1 MSKTLPANANLEW
14 LKKTAKQQLRACHSD
29 GRQVKLADIQLH
41 MARDYGF
48 PSWRAFKAEIDK
60 NTDDGT
66 QAVNDE
72 TVAGFLRH
80 VGSGH
85 LSEVRQRL
93 ETDPDLVNIVGPHPY
108 WGGRL
113 QALHLSIDTKRRDMF
128 DLLLASGAYI
138 DGDNRYYEFWS
149 PLMLTVVREQ
159 PDMGATLIDRGAR
172 IGLLEALLLADDSR
186 VESLLAGGVSA
197 VPEERPSGSILGLAR
212 TTKAIDLLLDVGM
225 SPEGT
230 DQWGSTA
237 IETLSRLGPKGRPLV
252 LQMMKRGVSAEP
264 AEYARLGERDA
275 LEALAAHQPETLRS
289 DPVLMG
295 AVDFGHHALVEWLL
309 SKGASANA
317 RAKQLSRQTAL
328 HSAAWNG
335 DLKMVKLLLANGA
348 DAAAVDEEHGTTPL
362 VWAEVSVEVSNNTDC
377 RGVAAFL
384 EKIERGDA
392 GDA

>member
-1 MSKTLPANANLEW
+1 MSKTLPENANLEW
-14 LKKTAKQQLRACHSD
+14 LKKTAKQQLRAWHSN
-29 GRQVKLADIQLH
+29 GRQAKLADVQLH
-41 MARDYGF
+41 LARDYGF
-48 PSWRAFKAEIDK
+48 PSWRALKAEIDR
-60 NTDDGT
+60 NTDGGT
-66 QAVNDE
+66 QSVDDE
-72 TVAGFLRH
+72 SVASFLRQVGGGH
-80 VGSGH
+80 V
-85 LSEVRQRL
+85 SEVRQRL
-93 ETDPDLVNIVGPHPY
+93 ETDPDLVNAIGPHPY

-128 DLLLASGAYI
+128 DLLLVSGADI

-172 IGLLEALLLADDSR
+172 IGLLEALLLADDDR
-186 VESLLAGGVSA
+186 VETLLAGGLSA

-212 TTKAIDLLLDVGM
+212 TTKAIDLLLETGM
-225 SPEGT
+225 SPEGA

-275 LEALAAHQPETLRS
+275 LEALAADRPDTLRS

-309 SKGASANA
+309 STGASANA
-317 RAKQLSRQTAL
+317 RADQLSRQTAL

-348 DAAAVDEEHGTTPL
+348 DPAAVDEEHGTTPL
-362 VWAEVSVEVSNNTDC
+362 VWAEVSVEVSNNADC
-377 RGVAAFL
+377 REVAAFL
-384 EKIERGDA
+384 EKIEQGDEK
-392 GDA
+392 GV